1 MLVDHACELQ
11 SEIERQPHK
20 TYLSVF
26 CMFLG
31 FLVKKEA
38 SCKGRKEGS
47 HSFQSVLY
55 R

>member
-11 SEIERQPHK
+11 SEIERQPYK

-26 CMFLG
+26 CM